1 MIEPVPLDEHGN
13 IAPSSAESVPGLR
26 PRNRSAVRAVG
37 VTRGSATMSL
47 APLSRARQIQLV
59 VIGAHS
65 AMSAP
70 ITHTTSA
77 LGMSIPSAR
86 LLAAPADTMQSR
98 PL

>member
-1 MIEPVPLDEHGN
+1 VQHG
-13 IAPSSAESVPGLR
+13 AEQRRVGTGAETEEEVCR
-26 PRNRSAVRAVG
+26 AAVG

-65 AMSAP
+65 AMLAP
-70 ITHTTSA
+70 TTNTTPAS
-77 LGMSIPSAR
+77 GMSLHGFAARPIPRAR
-86 LLAAPADTMQSR
+86 LFATPADTMQSR